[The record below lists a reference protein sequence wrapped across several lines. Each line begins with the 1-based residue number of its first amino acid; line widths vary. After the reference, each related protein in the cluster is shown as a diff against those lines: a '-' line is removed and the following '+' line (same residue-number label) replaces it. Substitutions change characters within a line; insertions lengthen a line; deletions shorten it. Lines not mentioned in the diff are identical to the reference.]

1 MTAPQTIIQRLI
13 LHDFR
18 NYRHVDLEPSPAVN
32 VLLGRNAQGKTN
44 LLESVLFLGLGKSPR
59 TGRDG
64 ELVRWGCR
72 VASAAA
78 LVKKRDSTGKLQIVV
93 SVDAPKRITWND
105 GPLRPR
111 DALGHLTTV
120 SFFPDDLYLVK
131 GGPAQ
136 RRRLLDVLL
145 SQADAKYARHLIRY
159 HRILRHR
166 NVQLKA
172 LQGRSR
178 GGELLEVWNQQLLEE
193 AVPVMVAR
201 ARAVHRLAE
210 AAGRVHGAMTEGRE
224 RLQLVYKPFFAG
236 DEEQEPDAAWQDPG
250 AVAALFRAALERLE
264 RDELRRG
271 VSLAGPQRDDV
282 RFIIDGADARTYAS
296 QGQQRTAVLAVKLAE
311 LDFLQA
317 ETGEHPVLLLDDVLS
332 ELDPV
337 RRGFLLETVA
347 DHVQT
352 FITTANP
359 EPLSERLMKAARVF
373 RVHQGTVTPA

>member
-1 MTAPQTIIQRLI
+1 
-13 LHDFR
+13 
-18 NYRHVDLEPSPAVN
+18 
-32 VLLGRNAQGKTN
+32 
-44 LLESVLFLGLGKSPR
+44 
-59 TGRDG
+59 
-64 ELVRWGCR
+64 
-72 VASAAA
+72 
-78 LVKKRDSTGKLQIVV
+78 
-93 SVDAPKRITWND
+93 ITWND

-111 DALGHLTTV
+111 DALGLLTTV

-178 GGELLEVWNQQLLEE
+178 GGELLGE

-264 RDELRRG
+264 RDELRR
-271 VSLAGPQRDDV
+271 
-282 RFIIDGADARTYAS
+282 
-296 QGQQRTAVLAVKLAE
+296 
-311 LDFLQA
+311 
-317 ETGEHPVLLLDDVLS
+317 
-332 ELDPV
+332 
-337 RRGFLLETVA
+337 
-347 DHVQT
+347 
-352 FITTANP
+352 
-359 EPLSERLMKAARVF
+359 
-373 RVHQGTVTPA
+373 